1 MGSEMCIRDSLVSS
15 SKRGKRRLISVVMG
29 AKSPDQRTD
38 ISKSLLEYGFRFY
51 ETHKIFS
58 PDDKI
63 HTARVYNGEKKE
75 LSLTVKETEFISIPR
90 RSLKRIKTN
99 FVIDKGLTAPVK
111 AGENVGF
118 VAIKLD
124 DKVVTRI
131 NLYASESIEIGNVY
145 RRSVDSVLKNF

>member
-1 MGSEMCIRDSLVSS
+1 M
-15 SKRGKRRLISVVMG
+15 
-29 AKSPDQRTD
+29 
-38 ISKSLLEYGFRFY
+38 
-51 ETHKIFS
+51 
-58 PDDKI
+58 
-63 HTARVYNGEKKE
+63 
-75 LSLTVKETEFISIPR
+75 
-90 RSLKRIKTN
+90 
-99 FVIDKGLTAPVK
+99 K

>member
-1 MGSEMCIRDSLVSS
+1 MISESIEL
-15 SKRGKRRLISVVMG
+15 SVI
-29 AKSPDQRTD
+29 KL
-38 ISKSLLEYGFRFY
+38 SLL
-51 ETHKIFS
+51 TS
-58 PDDKI
+58 
-63 HTARVYNGEKKE
+63 
-75 LSLTVKETEFISIPR
+75 
-90 RSLKRIKTN
+90 

>member
-1 MGSEMCIRDSLVSS
+1 MV
-15 SKRGKRRLISVVMG
+15 K
-29 AKSPDQRTD
+29 
-38 ISKSLLEYGFRFY
+38 
-51 ETHKIFS
+51 
-58 PDDKI
+58 
-63 HTARVYNGEKKE
+63 KKE
-75 LSLTVKETEFISIPR
+75 LSLVVKETEFISIPR
-90 RSLKRIKTN
+90 RSLERIKKN

-124 DKVVTRI
+124 DKIVTRI

>member
-1 MGSEMCIRDSLVSS
+1 MVLDFM
-15 SKRGKRRLISVVMG
+15 RLI
-29 AKSPDQRTD
+29 KS
-38 ISKSLLEYGFRFY
+38 
-51 ETHKIFS
+51 FS